1 VQVLFNLIYL
11 TAYVSAGPANKWQ
24 KVAVDSLTQYYRFCS
39 VHPRI
44 IAYNQLT
51 KYEVCMDN
59 YNSRRVALKFFFTAC
74 LMAAMYY
81 FVMEKIRQPIEI
93 DGGYREIMGTF
104 ARVVAVA
111 KHERQARRCI
121 EAGFSELVRIDK
133 MMSDYKPD
141 SELSKVNREAFAN
154 PVKVTPELFEIL
166 QKSVDFSRL
175 SNGAFDITVG
185 PLVDLWHKAGE
196 ANVMPDENTLAATKA
211 RVGYEKL
218 ILDANGRT
226 VRFVVAGMRLDLGAI
241 GKGYAVD
248 KAVEAMQKRGAIG
261 GMVDSGGNIRCF
273 GVPADTDTWLV
284 GLQNPKSAGTDTDL
298 PELHGVI
305 GTGEVLMVLK
315 LNPDKIGMAVATSGD
330 YRRFVTIDGKK
341 VSHIVDPNTGAS
353 ADRLS
358 SDTIIAATAVDADGL
373 STAVNVMGAEKGLAL
388 VESLPG
394 VEAIL
399 VTDGPEYAIR
409 QTMGAEKYVK

>member
-1 VQVLFNLIYL
+1 
-11 TAYVSAGPANKWQ
+11 
-24 KVAVDSLTQYYRFCS
+24 
-39 VHPRI
+39 
-44 IAYNQLT
+44 
-51 KYEVCMDN
+51 
-59 YNSRRVALKFFFTAC
+59 
-74 LMAAMYY
+74 MAAMYY
-81 FVMEKIRQPIEI
+81 FVMEKIRQPIEVN
-93 DGGYREIMGTF
+93 GGYREIMGTF
-104 ARVVAVA
+104 ARVVAVT

-154 PVKVTPELFEIL
+154 PVKVGPELFEIL

-196 ANVMPDENTLAATKA
+196 TNSIPDENTLAATKA

-218 ILDANGRT
+218 ILDANEQT
-226 VRFVVAGMRLDLGAI
+226 VRFAVAGMRLDLGGI

-248 KAVEAMQKRGAIG
+248 KAVEAMRRRGAIG

-273 GVPADTDTWLV
+273 GAPADTDAWLV
-284 GLQNPKSAGTDTDL
+284 GLQNPKSAGTDADL
-298 PELHGVI
+298 LGLNGAI
-305 GTGEVLMVLK
+305 DAGGVLMVLR
-315 LNPDKIGMAVATSGD
+315 LNDMAVATSGD
-330 YRRFVTIDGKK
+330 YRRFVTVEGKK
-341 VSHIVDPNTGAS
+341 VSHIIDTNTATGANKL
-353 ADRLS
+353 A
-358 SDTIIAATAVDADGL
+358 SDTIIAATAVDADAL

-388 VESLPG
+388 IESLDG

-399 VTDGPEYAIR
+399 ITAGPEY
-409 QTMGAEKYVK
+409 QVVKTNGADAYLR